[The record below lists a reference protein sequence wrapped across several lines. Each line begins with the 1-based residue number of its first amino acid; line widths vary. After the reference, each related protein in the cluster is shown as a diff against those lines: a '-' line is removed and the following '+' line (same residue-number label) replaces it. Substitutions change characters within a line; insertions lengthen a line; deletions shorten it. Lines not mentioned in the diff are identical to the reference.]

1 MERIK
6 FRQQAERIL
15 DRMGHSDVDISF
27 ERERLMHPAVLT
39 IYDKDSN
46 VLIDIETPTSD
57 KLEKIINELKNEG
70 KL

>member
-15 DRMGHSDVDISF
+15 DKEGLSHIDISF

-39 IYDKDSN
+39 IYDKESN
-46 VLIDIETPTSD
+46 VLADIETPTKD
-57 KLEKIINELKNEG
+57 KLLKKIGQLKDEG

>member
-15 DRMGHSDVDISF
+15 DNLGYGELDISF

-46 VLIDIETPTSD
+46 VLAEIETPTKE
-57 KLEKIINELKNEG
+57 KLEKILENLKSEG
-70 KL
+70 KI